1 MLMVKSCSQIT
12 DKGIDALCGDDC
24 NPRCRSL
31 RDVSF
36 TSTSITSYGITKLLL
51 TQPAL
56 KSCGLAMTASKDTCI
71 FSLKVNGTRRRLPLA
86 VIDLSYTSVSDTS
99 VKCLCEACPLLCEVA
114 INCCASITEVS
125 LEYIATL
132 RHLKVLNIAG
142 NMQIKFSPYMRQFL
156 KKSGN
161 LLEVLDLSCMENIDC
176 AVIGAWCRSLKC
188 LIMADC
194 QDIVGNYVQEST
206 AQENNL
212 RLSLAQA
219 CSKLNTLNLHS
230 CKFAENKS
238 LLEHLLAILGD
249 SLEIQKLD
257 LSGIEGL
264 TDAILLQVIQSSNVS
279 DLRSINLSRCSEVSV
294 EPIYVLIDDFKSL
307 KHLNLCHCQNIS
319 LQDVENLR
327 KKCRGCGVSLDI
339 EWL

>member
-1 MLMVKSCSQIT
+1 MLRVMSCSQIT
-12 DKGIDALCGDDC
+12 DNGIDALCGDDY

-31 RDVSF
+31 QDVSF

-56 KSCGLAMTASKDTCI
+56 KRCSLAMTASEDTCI
-71 FSLKVNGTRRRLPLA
+71 FSLVSGTRRRLQLV
-86 VIDLSYTSVSDTS
+86 VIDLSYTAVSDIS
-99 VKCLCEACPLLCEVA
+99 VKCFCEACPLLCEVS

-132 RHLKVLNIAG
+132 RHLKVLNVAG
-142 NMQIKFSPYMRQFL
+142 NMEIKFSPYMRQFL

-161 LLEVLDLSCMENIDC
+161 LLEVLDISCMENIDC
-176 AVIGAWCRSLKC
+176 AVIGACCRSLKC

-206 AQENNL
+206 AQDNNL
-212 RLSLAQA
+212 QLSLVQA

-238 LLEHLLAILGD
+238 LFEHLLAILGD

-264 TDAILLQVIQSSNVS
+264 TDTILLQVIQSSNVS
-279 DLRSINLSRCSEVSV
+279 DLRSMNLSRCTEVSV
-294 EPIYVLIDDFKSL
+294 EPIYMLMGALKSL

-327 KKCRGCGVSLDI
+327 KKCRGYGVSLDI